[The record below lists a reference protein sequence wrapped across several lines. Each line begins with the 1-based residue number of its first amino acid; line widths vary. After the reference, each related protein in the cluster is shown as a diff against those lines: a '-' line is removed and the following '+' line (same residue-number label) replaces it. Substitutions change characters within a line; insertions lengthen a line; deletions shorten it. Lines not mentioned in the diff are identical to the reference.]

1 MKSSFKQIGNAVL
14 ALLAAMVL
22 LVSCTKEYEAEIPNP
37 DPGTPPANGKKLSKI
52 SYDDGSYMSIQYNAE
67 GKPIKIT
74 DLHKNSS
81 GDDTYVYALTYNGDK
96 LVDMTLNDGTKYKYT
111 YTGADVTKVEIVSPN
126 QVVIAYYEYAY
137 KDGRLWRT
145 DGFSSFAGTISATPN
160 IRFETEYYANGN
172 IKTMTTWYKGYT
184 SGVLEKSDVYEITS
198 YDTKKNTSLLFE
210 NNPYIPLLINMP
222 NNPLTE
228 KHYDKNG
235 QEYATITHTYT
246 YDDQGNPIKR
256 KTVEKELGMADIVS
270 ETTFQY

>member
-1 MKSSFKQIGNAVL
+1 MKRNFRQIGNTVL
-14 ALLAAMVL
+14 GLLTAMVL
-22 LVSCTKEYEAEIPNP
+22 LLSCTKEYEAEIPGT
-37 DPGTPPANGKKLSKI
+37 DPVPAPINGKKLSKI

-67 GKPIKIT
+67 GKPVKIV

-81 GDDTYVYALTYNGDK
+81 GDDTYVYTLTYNGDK

-111 YTGADVTKVEIVSPN
+111 YTGANVTKVEIVSPN
-126 QVVIAYYEYAY
+126 QIVIAYYEYTY

-145 DGFSSFAGTISATPN
+145 DGYSSFAGTITTTPN
-160 IRFETEYYANGN
+160 IRFETEYYADGN
-172 IKTMTTWYKGYT
+172 IKTMTSWYKGYT
-184 SGVLEKSDVYEITS
+184 SGVLEKTDVYEITS

-228 KHYDKNG
+228 KHFDKDG
-235 QEYATITHTYT
+235 QQYASITHTYT
-246 YDDQGNPIKR
+246 YDDLGNPIKR
-256 KTVEKELGMADIVS
+256 KTIEKELGMADIVS

>member
-1 MKSSFKQIGNAVL
+1 MKRNFRKISSAVL
-14 ALLAAMVL
+14 AFVAAMVL
-22 LVSCTKEYEAEIPNP
+22 LVSCTKEYEAEVPSP
-37 DPGTPPANGKKLSKI
+37 DSGTPPTNSKKLSKI

-81 GDDTYVYALTYNGDK
+81 GDDTYVYTLTYNGDK

-111 YTGADVTKVEIVSPN
+111 YTGANVTKVEIVSPN
-126 QVVIAYYEYAY
+126 QVVIAYYEYTY
-137 KDGRLWRT
+137 KDGKLWRT
-145 DGFSSFAGTISATPN
+145 DGFTRLGGTISTTPS

-184 SGVLEKSDVYEITS
+184 SGVLEKTDVYEITS
-198 YDTKKNTSLLFE
+198 YDTKRNTSLLFE
-210 NNPYIPLLINMP
+210 NNPYIPLLISVP

-228 KHYDKNG
+228 KHYDDQG

-256 KTVEKELGMADIVS
+256 KTIEKAVGMADVVS

>member
-1 MKSSFKQIGNAVL
+1 MKRNFKKIGNTVL
-14 ALLAAMVL
+14 GLLAAMVL
-22 LVSCTKEYEAEIPNP
+22 LVSCTKEYEAEIPGP

-67 GKPIKIT
+67 GKPVKIT

-81 GDDTYVYALTYNGDK
+81 GDDTYVYTLTYNGDK

-111 YTGADVTKVEIVSPN
+111 YTGTNVTKVEIVSPN

-137 KDGRLWRT
+137 KDGKLWRT
-145 DGFSSFAGTISATPN
+145 DGYSSFAGTISTTPN

-210 NNPYIPLLINMP
+210 NNPYIPLLISVP

-235 QEYATITHTYT
+235 QEYATVTHTYT

>member
-1 MKSSFKQIGNAVL
+1 MKRNFRKISSAVL
-14 ALLAAMVL
+14 AFVAAMVL
-22 LVSCTKEYEAEIPNP
+22 LVSCTKEYEAEVPSP
-37 DPGTPPANGKKLSKI
+37 DPGTPPTNSKKLSKI

-81 GDDTYVYALTYNGDK
+81 GDDTYVYTLTYNGDK

-111 YTGADVTKVEIVSPN
+111 YTGTNVTKVEIVSPN

-145 DGFSSFAGTISATPN
+145 DGYSSFAGTISTTPN
-160 IRFETEYYANGN
+160 IRFETEYYTNGN

-184 SGVLEKSDVYEITS
+184 SGVLGKTDVYEITS
-198 YDTKKNTSLLFE
+198 YDTKRNTSLLFE
-210 NNPYIPLLINMP
+210 NNPYIPLLISVP

-228 KHYDKNG
+228 KHYDDQG

-256 KTVEKELGMADIVS
+256 KTIEKAVGMADVVS